1 MAGGFGMKLD
11 PSKIKNLRNGISS
24 EFDSKNFSSQN
35 SPDTPKFSLRGILG
49 LGQPVEI
56 NHAPK
61 AKWGEKLYAA
71 SNHLEVEIQRLHD
84 GQKEELE
91 KVIKQLQEEI
101 KLMKAALGTMEKTGD
116 EIVLQPITEASE
128 YQLNFIS
135 RVRNF
140 LASLRQNI
148 NQATIWMEAFNRK
161 KKKKNYFW
169 TMARDKKKGGDQ
181 YLFSNEHSAARSAT

>member
-1 MAGGFGMKLD
+1 MAGGFGIKLD
-11 PSKIKNLRNGISS
+11 PNKVKNLRNGLSS
-24 EFDSKNFSSQN
+24 EFDSRTFSSQN

-56 NHAPK
+56 SHAPK
-61 AKWGEKLYAA
+61 TNWGEKLYFAG
-71 SNHLEVEIQRLHD
+71 NHLDTEIQRLHD

-101 KLMKAALGTMEKTGD
+101 KQMKTALGTMEKAGD
-116 EIVLQPITEASE
+116 EIILQPITEVSE

-148 NQATIWMEAFNRK
+148 NQATAWMETFNRK

-181 YLFSNEHSAARSAT
+181 YMFSEEHSVARSAT

>member
-1 MAGGFGMKLD
+1 MAGGFAGKLD
-11 PSKIKNLRNGISS
+11 PNKIKILKNGLSS
-24 EFDSKNFSSQN
+24 EFDSKMASSQI

-49 LGQPVEI
+49 LGQTVEV
-56 NHAPK
+56 NKAPK
-61 AKWGEKLYAA
+61 TNWGEKLYFGG
-71 SNHLEVEIQRLHD
+71 NHLEAEIQRLHD

-101 KLMKAALGTMEKTGD
+101 KQMKAALGTMEKAGD
-116 EIVLQPITEASE
+116 DIILNPVIEASE

-140 LASLRQNI
+140 LSSLRQNI
-148 NQATIWMEAFNRK
+148 NQATIWMETFNRK

-169 TMARDKKKGGDQ
+169 STAKDKKKGGQQ
-181 YLFSNEHSAARSAT
+181 YMFSNEHSAARSAT